1 MSLGRNVVEKKQL
14 VRAVSVSLVAL
25 VMFGC
30 AKKDEKDTYSYL
42 WDNKFSSCGLAC
54 HNTGASD
61 GSQNGPDLSSKDKF
75 YTNLVNRSVSGNY
88 ASWTGRTGNCNAVK
102 FIKPNDANNSTLA
115 GSLISS
121 VADVLKANNGGC
133 DTAFSFHEANHV
145 TINDAEL
152 AKGLTD
158 WINKGAQN
166 N

>member
-1 MSLGRNVVEKKQL
+1 MNLSTRLARKQGIL
-14 VRAVSVSLVAL
+14 RLVSVSLMAT

-30 AKKDEKDTYSYL
+30 AKKEEKDTYSYL

-54 HNTGASD
+54 HNSGASD

-75 YTNLVNRSVSGNY
+75 YTNLVNRSISVNY
-88 ASWTGRTGNCNAVK
+88 SSWTGRTGNCNAVK
-102 FIKPNDANNSTLA
+102 FIKPSDANNSTLA

-121 VADVLKANNGGC
+121 VSDVLKANNSGC

-145 TINDAEL
+145 TIKDSEL
-152 AKGLTD
+152 AQGLTD